1 MYDQK
6 LMNDTLR
13 KLAGDGLQNNIVM
26 DGDKMINKRTDE
38 VMDLEI
44 DSTYC

>member
-1 MYDQK
+1 
-6 LMNDTLR
+6 MNDTLR
-13 KLAGDGLQNNIVM
+13 KLTGDGLQNNIVM